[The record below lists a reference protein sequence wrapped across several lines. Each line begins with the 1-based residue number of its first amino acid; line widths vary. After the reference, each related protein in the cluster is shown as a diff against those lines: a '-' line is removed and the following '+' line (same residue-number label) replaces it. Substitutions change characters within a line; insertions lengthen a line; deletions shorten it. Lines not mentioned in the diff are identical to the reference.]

1 MKQRREGVER
11 GGENERRKQC
21 DGICRCASVC
31 VSVSLSALPGLGCR
45 SSFHLHLSLPCPVS
59 SSDVAHAPEGRTGGK
74 REEGHTR
81 GQMEV
86 CAVRC
91 SMPTQPCSS
100 YRWVSCTCTCTVY
113 HCSISDVSNE
123 VEQCQ
128 TELNTE
134 CSQ

>member
-1 MKQRREGVER
+1 MR
-11 GGENERRKQC
+11 GGKLR

-45 SSFHLHLSLPCPVS
+45 SSFHSHLSLPCPVS

-100 YRWVSCTCTCTVY
+100 YRCVSCTCPVY